1 MVRRLVLFD
10 RRNAVIEACACDV
23 GDGMAVGIKT
33 VGGQRIQIDCGSQQ
47 GPNDTLTEAI
57 ERISPNIFVL
67 SHFHADHYNGLLFDR
82 GLPSPLA
89 PVRSVFFPRI
99 PRFSDRD
106 QFIRCLFAVNER
118 ILGGVSGSMEMD
130 FLNLLSRVSEFSF
143 TYRALSA
150 GDTFGFSGS
159 LFHVLWPPR
168 TISYVATL
176 KVIRRAIEDFNAAIE
191 EDRDLR
197 IIYEGM
203 EDREARQVYSGEQ
216 EEDHHY
222 QPRRGMR
229 AVTARPPLK
238 DLPLTTIR
246 AIKSLRA
253 AANHFSLAFREDNR
267 LLFLGDLENH
277 ELNQVTTTL
286 DTEGI
291 HRFNLLI
298 TPHHGTH
305 WHSSLSKLECFTAL
319 STVGPRLFRR
329 LRAEYKEIA
338 EQWFVTHLTGD
349 IRIPVADPWAY
360 PPWRFQRWLSRF

>member
-1 MVRRLVLFD
+1 M
-10 RRNAVIEACACDV
+10 IEACACDV

-47 GPNDTLTEAI
+47 GPNGALAEAI
-57 ERISPNIFVL
+57 DRISPDVFVL
-67 SHFHADHYNGLLFDR
+67 SHFHADHYNGLLLDPS
-82 GLPSPLA
+82 LPSPSA

-99 PRFSDRD
+99 P
-106 QFIRCLFAVNER
+106 QFREREQLIRCLFAVNER

-130 FLNLLSRVSEFSF
+130 FLNLLSRISEFSF

-150 GDTFGFSGS
+150 GDTFGFSGA

-168 TISYVATL
+168 TISYVPTL

-197 IIYEGM
+197 KIYQGM
-203 EDREARQVYSGEQ
+203 EDGEARQVYSGEQ
-216 EEDHHY
+216 EEERLY
-222 QPRRGMR
+222 KPRRDMR
-229 AVTARPPLK
+229 VVTEPPPLLK

-246 AIKSLRA
+246 ANKSLRA
-253 AANHFSLAFREDNR
+253 AANHFSLAFCEDNR

-277 ELNQVTTTL
+277 ELNQVTNTL

-291 HRFNLLI
+291 HRFDLLI

-338 EQWFVTHLTGD
+338 KQWFVTHLTGD

-360 PPWRFQRWLSRF
+360 PPWRFRGSR